1 MTEQKF
7 VYVDANYLKE
17 LEETA
22 KKVDYYKGIID
33 GINMVMYRKTEPIE
47 VYNGNADKENW
58 QGITIKPIENE
69 PQTDKDFKVTYT
81 CSFTDCD
88 NFKNFGFSKKCIE
101 CKHKQSEIR
110 RETKPQT
117 DIHDLTDCDFCKD
130 RNCKDC
136 EGGKDEPQTKGVND
150 V

>member
-33 GINMVMYRKTEPIE
+33 GINMVIDRKTEPIE

-58 QGITIKPIENE
+58 QCITIKSIENE
-69 PQTDKDFKVTYT
+69 SQTNNDFKVTYT
-81 CSFTDCD
+81 CSSTDCD

-101 CKHKQSEIR
+101 CKCKQSEIK
-110 RETKPQT
+110 REAKPQT
-117 DIHDLTDCDFCKD
+117 ERPLPDYSYEADLGRRIMK
-130 RNCKDC
+130 
-136 EGGKDEPQTKGVND
+136 QTERSK
-150 V
+150 